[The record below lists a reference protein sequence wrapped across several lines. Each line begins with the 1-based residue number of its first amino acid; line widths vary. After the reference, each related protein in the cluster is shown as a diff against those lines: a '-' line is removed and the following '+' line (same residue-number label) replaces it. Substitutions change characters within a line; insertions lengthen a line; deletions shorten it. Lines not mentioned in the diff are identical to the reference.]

1 MIELSRDKLSDLI
14 SMIEET
20 GHVGYW
26 QMQVDS
32 DTFTWS
38 PQVYRIHGRRG
49 PGDPMPR
56 AEALR
61 AVHEDD
67 RPLIDDCL
75 RAAVESLEEFHVD
88 ARIVRADG
96 SIRYVKIAG
105 RPYMGP
111 SNKVVDVLG
120 VLIDI
125 TEFKRTEHKLRRL
138 AETDPLTGA
147 VNVRRFESMA
157 TAELRRSARFGKA
170 AALAIIDIDDFKGI
184 NDTFGHMVGDEVLRK
199 FVQTMVT
206 TLREV
211 DVVARIGGDE
221 FAILMPETSLAEAAV
236 PLERIAALSRT
247 LTMDREDLTICL
259 TFSSGVSAMKPD
271 TDLREILR
279 SADKLLYEA
288 KRTGSGL
295 VDSFAGHG
303 RKRLSS

>member
-26 QMQVDS
+26 QMHVES
-32 DTFTWS
+32 DTFSWS

-49 PGDPMPR
+49 P
-56 AEALR
+56 AEPLSRMDALQ
-61 AVHEDD
+61 ALHADD
-67 RPLIDDCL
+67 RPLVDDCL
-75 RAAVESLEEFHVD
+75 RAAVESHEEFQLD
-88 ARIVRADG
+88 ARVIRADG

-105 RPYMGP
+105 RPYADHG
-111 SNKVVDVLG
+111 NKVVDILG

-147 VNVRRFESMA
+147 VNVRRFEAIA

-184 NDTFGHMVGDEVLRK
+184 NNTFGHMVGDEVLRK
-199 FVQTMVT
+199 FVHTMVAA
-206 TLREV
+206 LREI

-221 FAILMPETSLAEAAV
+221 FAILMPETSIAEAAIQ
-236 PLERIAALSRT
+236 LNRIAALSRA
-247 LTMDREDLTICL
+247 LTIDREDLTLCL
-259 TFSSGVSAMKPD
+259 TFSSGVSAMSPD

-279 SADKLLYEA
+279 SADKLLYQA
-288 KRTGSGL
+288 KRTGSAL
-295 VDSFAGHG
+295 VDSFTGEAPE
-303 RKRLSS
+303 RLSS

>member
-26 QMQVDS
+26 QMDVAS
-32 DTFTWS
+32 DTFSWS

-49 PGDPMPR
+49 PGEPLAR
-56 AEALR
+56 KEALGGL
-61 AVHEDD
+61 HEDD
-67 RPLIDDCL
+67 HPLVEDAL
-75 RAAVESLEEFHVD
+75 RAAVESLEEFHLD

-105 RPYMGP
+105 RPFMGQG
-111 SNKVVDVLG
+111 NKVIDVLG

-147 VNVRRFESMA
+147 VNVRRFESIA
-157 TAELRRSARFGKA
+157 TAELRRAARFGKA
-170 AALAIIDIDDFKGI
+170 AALAIIDLDDFKGI

-199 FVQTMVT
+199 FVKTMIA

-221 FAILMPETSLAEAAV
+221 FAILMPETSIAEAAI
-236 PLERIAALSRT
+236 PLDRIAALSRA

-259 TFSSGVSAMKPD
+259 TFSSGVSAMTPD

-279 SADKLLYEA
+279 SADKLLYQA
-288 KRTGSGL
+288 KRTGSPL
-295 VDSFAGHG
+295 VETFGGDVG
-303 RKRLSS
+303 KRVTS